1 MKEAK
6 QGHGKGQTAKARINR
21 HANMSW
27 NAADFRE
34 RNNGGRDTRSLSS
47 RTGSLASLGTASPDL
62 RRAASMKVSTKV
74 DANVTFRDLL
84 REEALL
90 AKVGYL
96 DLKKTSGFTKGTY
109 KTYWCALSRDAV
121 LYVFPF
127 KSGSS
132 ADRMLKAKHAFD
144 LKAENCNII
153 SIQITLSSC
162 MQSIF
167 FVCNLVGKYF
177 FL

>member
-1 MKEAK
+1 MKD
-6 QGHGKGQTAKARINR
+6 KGQNANKAKINR

-34 RNNGGRDTRSLSS
+34 RNSNGGGRDTRSLSS
-47 RTGSLASLGTASPDL
+47 RTGSLASLGGTASPDL
-62 RRAASMKVSTKV
+62 RRAASMKVDS
-74 DANVTFRDLL
+74 NVTFRDLL

-144 LKAENCNII
+144 LKGGARLNRK
-153 SIQITLSSC
+153 T
-162 MQSIF
+162 F
-167 FVCNLVGKYF
+167 
-177 FL
+177 

>member
-1 MKEAK
+1 MKD
-6 QGHGKGQTAKARINR
+6 KGQNANKAKINR

-27 NAADFRE
+27 NASDFRE
-34 RNNGGRDTRSLSS
+34 RNSNGGGRDTRSLSS
-47 RTGSLASLGTASPDL
+47 RTGSLASLGTAASPDL
-62 RRAASMKVSTKV
+62 RRAASMKVGMKV

-144 LKAENCNII
+144 LK
-153 SIQITLSSC
+153 
-162 MQSIF
+162 
-167 FVCNLVGKYF
+167 GPD
-177 FL
+177 